1 MLDDAPA
8 LLKDKNFLDV
18 LHNEWN
24 KRIVGE
30 VMAREIIF
38 AMSLGGCL
46 CLNAQKTSNN
56 LIVNSKSGSGKD
68 YITTQVLSIIPD
80 KESKWIKRTR
90 ITKTAFT
97 YWHNSNIEPNW
108 NWNAKIFYGEDM
120 SSDVIN
126 SDVFKVICSGESHS
140 TIVKD
145 QRAVELK
152 INGKPSIII
161 TAAKAILE
169 EELLRRFA
177 VLNLD
182 ESKEQDDLI
191 IDFHSKAA
199 MNEGLLNYD
208 EYVVKSLDSLKP
220 VSVVIDFADKFGKYF
235 KEMNANVIVRTNY
248 NRFIDLVKYSAVLF
262 QHQRFWLDGSTI
274 KAEPED
280 YDRAIEWF
288 THLFKNQCLLPI
300 TKDQQKLIKIVWD
313 LKQATTDEIISQTTF
328 AGRSWV
334 YANLNVLTEKGFLE
348 KTRVE
353 DESGFSK
360 KKLDSYIATGQ
371 VKIKLP
377 YWCDLE

>member
-30 VMAREIIF
+30 ITAREIIF
-38 AMSLGGCL
+38 AMGLGGCL

-56 LIVNSKSGSGKD
+56 LIVNSKSGAGKD
-68 YITTQVLSIIPD
+68 YITTQVLNIIPG
-80 KESKWIKRTR
+80 KEVKWIKRTR

-108 NWNAKIFYGEDM
+108 TWNNKIFYGEDM

-145 QRAVELK
+145 QKAIELK

-208 EYVVKSLDSLKP
+208 ENIMKALDSLTP
-220 VSVVIDFADKFGKYF
+220 VVVVIEFADKFGKYF
-235 KEMNANVIVRTNY
+235 KEMNASVIVRTNY
-248 NRFIDLVKYSAVLF
+248 NRFIDLIKYSAVLF
-262 QHQRFWLDGSTI
+262 QHQRFWLDGKTI

-288 THLFKNQCLLPI
+288 TYLFKNHQLLPV
-300 TKDQQKLIKIVWD
+300 TKEQQKLIKIVCD
-313 LKQATTDEIISQTTF
+313 LKQASVDEIISEATF
-328 AGRSWV
+328 AGKTWI
-334 YANLNVLTEKGFLE
+334 YTNLNLLTEKGFLE
-348 KTRVE
+348 KTRIE

-360 KKLDSYIATGQ
+360 KKLDTYTATGQ
-371 VKIKLP
+371 TKIKLP
-377 YWCDLE
+377 YWVDLE